1 MEFVNEYALLIAVVL
16 PVGVVAGLN
25 VALALSGESGTL
37 LLPMLKPLPPVETG
51 GADATPTASPVQA
64 QSVPANR
71 EERLRRAA

>member
-37 LLPMLKPLPPVETG
+37 LLPMPRRLPPVETG
-51 GADATPTASPVQA
+51 GADANPAASPVPSNQ
-64 QSVPANR
+64 
-71 EERLRRAA
+71 EEHLRRAA